1 MTRSFPLLVLLTLPV
16 GALAPMRSFPASSVS
31 LHISELAHPGEIRTQ
46 VTIVHRTRTI
56 RRSRAPRAGSERAQ
70 VREIPSGGARNRTGD
85 LGIMR
90 PSL

>member
-16 GALAPMRSFPASSVS
+16 GALASDAVVS
-31 LHISELAHPGEIRTQ
+31 RLLSELAHPGEIRTQ